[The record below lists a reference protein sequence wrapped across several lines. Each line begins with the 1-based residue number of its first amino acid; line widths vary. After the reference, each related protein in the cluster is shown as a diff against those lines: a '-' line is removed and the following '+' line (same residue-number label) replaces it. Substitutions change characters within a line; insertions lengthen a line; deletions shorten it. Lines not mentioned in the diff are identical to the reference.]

1 MNASKGTALSRR
13 SILVHSSWTFSYMV
27 GAAGLLL
34 SSSVRFIGGLSEF
47 PNSKQALNDGTTS
60 LREMMEL
67 STGRNRSVAF

>member
-1 MNASKGTALSRR
+1 
-13 SILVHSSWTFSYMV
+13 MV